1 MFQAGGTGKVNK
13 LKQVL
18 IIGTQTYRE
27 WLFNSRNIIV
37 LIVLFFLGNYTVAPM
52 VNLSKQ
58 TGVPMNVFEP
68 FIANMNSQFVVL
80 MVLAAFL
87 VLISDFPRMEGNN
100 GYFLIRTSRVVWL
113 AGKLLFALFAVFTYI
128 AGLFLA
134 LTVRVLE
141 VAFYSEGWSYL
152 MRDYYTKYANL
163 GYSNDTVCVVSD
175 SLFNNYTAFEGF
187 WYTVILLA
195 AMLFMLCLI
204 MMLANLINK
213 KIIGIVTNL
222 GLIVLGFVLAFSG
235 SRIACIL
242 PVGNIMLSVQNTAT
256 HHIIS
261 VWYPFAY
268 FAGFIVLLTAL
279 CVILVKKVIVQK
291 DGER

>member
-1 MFQAGGTGKVNK
+1 MNK
-13 LKQVL
+13 LKQVF

-27 WLFNSRNIIV
+27 WFLNFRNIII
-37 LIVLFFLGNYTVAPM
+37 LLVLFFLGNYTVAPL

-58 TGVPMNVFEP
+58 VDVPMNVFEP

-113 AGKLLFALFAVFTYI
+113 AGKLLFALLAVLTYI
-128 AGLFLA
+128 AALVAA

-141 VAFYSEGWSYL
+141 VAFYSEGWSYI
-152 MRDYYTKYANL
+152 MRDYFTKYVDL
-163 GYSNDTVCVVSD
+163 GFNNDTVCIVTD
-175 SLFNNYTAFEGF
+175 SLFNNFTAFEGF
-187 WYTVILLA
+187 WYTIILLA

-204 MMLANLINK
+204 MMIANLINK
-213 KIIGIVTNL
+213 KMIGIVTNL

-256 HHIIS
+256 HHIIP
-261 VWYPFAY
+261 VWYPFVY
-268 FAGFIVLLTAL
+268 FGSLIVLLTI
-279 CVILVKKVIVQK
+279 VSIILVKKVTVQK